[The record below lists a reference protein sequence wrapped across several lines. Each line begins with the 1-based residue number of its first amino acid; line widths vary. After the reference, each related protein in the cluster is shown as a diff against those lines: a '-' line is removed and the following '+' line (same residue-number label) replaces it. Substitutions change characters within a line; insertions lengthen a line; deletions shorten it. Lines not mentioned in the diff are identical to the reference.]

1 MNKLEKEMQ
10 FLIEKEGLDDL
21 SVFFS
26 DYETFEE
33 IPLFSRFKHIS
44 FLSSLSFNEKNKIL
58 IKKCIELINKCK
70 LNAKNYIDDKNISDY
85 FICVSLTDWE
95 NYEDV
100 NCLTPNIYISRKKNW
115 LLSHL
120 KLKHSQAIE
129 ENLIREYLCS
139 IKELDYIVLISSGFE
154 NYKRVYIVHKSIIN
168 EDIELNKK
176 SNK

>member
-1 MNKLEKEMQ
+1 MNKFDKEMQ
-10 FLIEKEGLDDL
+10 FLIKKEGLDDF

-58 IKKCIELINKCK
+58 IKKCLELINTCK
-70 LNAKNYIDDKNISDY
+70 LKVKDYIDDKNINNY

-95 NYEDV
+95 DYEEI

-115 LLSHL
+115 LLSLL
-120 KLKHSQAIE
+120 KLKHSQTIE
-129 ENLIREYLCS
+129 ENLIREYLFS
-139 IKELDYIVLISSGFE
+139 IKEFDYTVLISKDFE
-154 NYKRVYIVHKSIIN
+154 AYKRVYIVHKSIIN
-168 EDIELNKK
+168 EDIELN
-176 SNK
+176 